1 LSPASLKISLAHFSS
16 TVAEEKTN
24 GVTHEWRYFKQ
35 RIEIS
40 TGGRF
45 SYIRIKVMSPR
56 RQDGVFDHGRKRYL
70 PADLRLHKDLHPHM
84 IGGLAS
90 GA

>member
-1 LSPASLKISLAHFSS
+1 MEQFCQRVDFPEGDQNL
-16 TVAEEKTN
+16 
-24 GVTHEWRYFKQ
+24 FKV
-35 RIEIS
+35 R
-40 TGGRF
+40 
-45 SYIRIKVMSPR
+45 SPR